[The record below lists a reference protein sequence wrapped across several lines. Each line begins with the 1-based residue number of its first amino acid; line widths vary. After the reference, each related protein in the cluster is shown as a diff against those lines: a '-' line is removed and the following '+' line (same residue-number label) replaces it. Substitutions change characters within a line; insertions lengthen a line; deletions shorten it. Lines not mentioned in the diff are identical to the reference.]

1 MRMSV
6 RPMARF
12 ANFFVI
18 LCMTIVAAS
27 LGVVFRL
34 QADFTL
40 ANSMLVSLA
49 FLAVF
54 LVLHLHSLRRRDYD
68 EMMDRADEVERQND
82 LVLED
87 VRNLEKRLSS
97 LEANAHVRGSNQ
109 DIEPVIAEVEV
120 LGTLIKQVA
129 ETMADFEK
137 RLVQK
142 EWQNEPTLRA
152 TAAAAPVQQ
161 QPNAPVAPVQ
171 VQDHDPGNSDH
182 DVFEVEETAPPLD
195 PILVEKVRKSIE
207 ASKVDL
213 YLQPI
218 VTLPQR
224 KTRYYEALTRLP
236 LEGGEVMLPTDYLP
250 LAEAAGIMPVLDN
263 LLLLRSVQI
272 VRRLTTRNKDAGIFC
287 NISPTSLADADFFQE
302 FIEFM
307 ESNRALSSHL
317 VFEFSQKTVRA
328 MGPVEFESLQA
339 LVDLGYRLSIDQITD
354 MRMDLGNLASR
365 GFKFAKIAGDRLLAK
380 SVELGT
386 EIHVED
392 LSSLMLRNGI
402 ELIVDRIETESQ
414 VLDLLDYNVAYAQG
428 FLFSPPRPVRADVF
442 QGYAS
447 GPEQKRLAT
456 G

>member
-1 MRMSV
+1 
-6 RPMARF
+6 MARF
-12 ANFFVI
+12 ASFFVI
-18 LCMTIVAAS
+18 LCMAIVATS

-40 ANSMLVSLA
+40 ANSMLVALA

-54 LVLHLHSLRRRDYD
+54 LILHLHSVRRRDYD

-97 LEANAHVRGSNQ
+97 LEANAHIRGSNQ
-109 DIEPVIAEVEV
+109 DIEPVITEVEV

-152 TAAAAPVQQ
+152 AAAPPVQ
-161 QPNAPVAPVQ
+161 PAAPVVVAQ
-171 VQDHDPGNSDH
+171 SQDHEPEDSDH
-182 DVFEVEETAPPLD
+182 DVFEMEDAAPPLD
-195 PILVEKVRKSIE
+195 PKLVEKVRKSIE

-250 LAEAAGIMPVLDN
+250 LAEQAGIMPVLDN

-307 ESNRALSSHL
+307 ESNRTLSSHL
-317 VFEFSQKTVRA
+317 VFEFSQKTVRS

-365 GFKFAKIAGDRLLAK
+365 GFKFAKIAGDRLLNN
-380 SVELGT
+380 SMDLGT

>member
-1 MRMSV
+1 
-6 RPMARF
+6 MARF
-12 ANFFVI
+12 ASIFVI

-40 ANSMLVSLA
+40 ANSMLVALA

-54 LVLHLHSLRRRDYD
+54 LILHLHSLRRRDYD

-97 LEANAHVRGSNQ
+97 LEANAHIRGGSQ

-152 TAAAAPVQQ
+152 TAAAPIQPSAPVTR
-161 QPNAPVAPVQ
+161 A
-171 VQDHDPGNSDH
+171 QDDDPGDSDH
-182 DVFEVEETAPPLD
+182 DVFEIEDAAPPLD
-195 PILVEKVRKSIE
+195 PKLVEKVRKSIE

-236 LEGGEVMLPTDYLP
+236 LESGEVMLPTDYLP
-250 LAEAAGIMPVLDN
+250 LAEQAGIMPVLDN

-380 SVELGT
+380 SIDLGT

-447 GPEQKRLAT
+447 GPQQKRLAT

>member
-12 ANFFVI
+12 ASFFVI

-152 TAAAAPVQQ
+152 AATTPLQ
-161 QPNAPVAPVQ
+161 QPSASVMPAQAP
-171 VQDHDPGNSDH
+171 DHDPGDSDH
-182 DVFEVEETAPPLD
+182 DVFEVEEAEPPLD

-339 LVDLGYRLSIDQITD
+339 LVDLGYRLSVDQITD

-365 GFKFAKIAGDRLLAK
+365 GFKFAKIAGDRLLTK
-380 SVELGT
+380 SVDLGT

-414 VLDLLDYNVAYAQG
+414 VLDLLDYDVAYAQG